1 LGYPDIGFRDD
12 GIASETDIVVI
23 GDSFTACVGVEIQEC
38 WVEIIEKKTSRD
50 FANLGVLDYGPQQE
64 LQMLERYG
72 LPLKPKVIL
81 WVFFANDVND
91 AWRFKEF
98 GKGAIRGEFLKNPIQ
113 SWLIENSAVYTVL
126 TFSWY
131 NRYLFYNLSQTDGET
146 APQDTDL
153 IWWLTNTDLANPM
166 IADGF
171 ERIKSVFLEASKQV
185 GLQAG
190 TKFAVVII
198 PFREQVKYTDS
209 SIQPRLDNLSQEL
222 IAFFKKNNITVID
235 LTPGIREKVK
245 NDSSLIYFQHDLH
258 LNVTGNEIVAEVLAK
273 NLPAIFR

>member
-1 LGYPDIGFRDD
+1 MSKLKLPILVLVSILFTLFIIELSVRVSPNFYPKVIKYYFRDEEYQHLGLRPDQDLGYVYTDRAGETMSLGYPDIGFRDD

-153 IWWLTNTDLANPM
+153 GPI
-166 IADGF
+166 
-171 ERIKSVFLEASKQV
+171 RITQQRGKQ
-185 GLQAG
+185 
-190 TKFAVVII
+190 
-198 PFREQVKYTDS
+198 
-209 SIQPRLDNLSQEL
+209 
-222 IAFFKKNNITVID
+222 
-235 LTPGIREKVK
+235 
-245 NDSSLIYFQHDLH
+245 
-258 LNVTGNEIVAEVLAK
+258 
-273 NLPAIFR
+273 